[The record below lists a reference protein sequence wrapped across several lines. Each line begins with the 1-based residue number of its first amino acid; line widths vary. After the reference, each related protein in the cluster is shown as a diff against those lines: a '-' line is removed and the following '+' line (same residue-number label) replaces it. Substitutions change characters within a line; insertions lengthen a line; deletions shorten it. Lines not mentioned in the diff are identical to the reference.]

1 MKRAGRGGA
10 WGGLVLAALLACVGG
25 GEAAAQEGEGAN
37 KPPEK
42 VIKDTQSV
50 LTEEE
55 RRFLKEKQEGPSQ
68 TYTILP
74 RFRLVSIPD
83 AALGLFLERHSESW
97 GDGPNLA
104 YGLEFLLQNP
114 AYAWSF
120 SLEFADISR
129 PDDWFLESG
138 DPARKADWTTFP
150 LQLIN
155 LNVGVQW
162 FFDLSEVF
170 SFYVGA
176 GLGAGIV
183 LGEVEKTDPSDECV
197 LSLGETKDAARLDQ
211 APCYVGGQPRLQAGS
226 TEVEDRIPPV
236 LPLINLTG
244 GMQVI
249 AYEHLVWRLE
259 VGFNDYVFA
268 GTSLGYKWW

>member
-114 AYAWSF
+114 DVCVECSG
-120 SLEFADISR
+120 LEFADISSAPMTGFWSRGTRRARRTGR
-129 PDDWFLESG
+129 PS
-138 DPARKADWTTFP
+138 R
-150 LQLIN
+150 
-155 LNVGVQW
+155 
-162 FFDLSEVF
+162 S
-170 SFYVGA
+170 S
-176 GLGAGIV
+176 
-183 LGEVEKTDPSDECV
+183 
-197 LSLGETKDAARLDQ
+197 
-211 APCYVGGQPRLQAGS
+211 
-226 TEVEDRIPPV
+226 
-236 LPLINLTG
+236 
-244 GMQVI
+244 
-249 AYEHLVWRLE
+249 
-259 VGFNDYVFA
+259 
-268 GTSLGYKWW
+268 